1 MRSPNVSPS
10 ERETFTKSA
19 PGNTKSLTFR
29 IRAHTKA
36 LPKHNYNN
44 QNVFLD
50 PIRVF
55 CVHESFRRRAEAI
68 HEEICL
74 QGASQGDQLGIFIQ
88 ERLPL
93 RRGLVLRVLVRRRR
107 RRGDEESEKV
117 LRVEENARFRQEV
130 PDGEKIHDR
139 EAVQAER
146 EDRRPGE
153 KRRHLAGFEKR
164 QSSTGQETGDR
175 QKKIST
181 PTTARASAT
190 ERTSFSR
197 LMVFSASV
205 VKG

>member
-1 MRSPNVSPS
+1 MVVS
-10 ERETFTKSA
+10 
-19 PGNTKSLTFR
+19 
-29 IRAHTKA
+29 
-36 LPKHNYNN
+36 
-44 QNVFLD
+44 
-50 PIRVF
+50 
-55 CVHESFRRRAEAI
+55 I

>member
-1 MRSPNVSPS
+1 MFFAKRQELAAV
-10 ERETFTKSA
+10 
-19 PGNTKSLTFR
+19 
-29 IRAHTKA
+29 
-36 LPKHNYNN
+36 
-44 QNVFLD
+44 V
-50 PIRVF
+50 
-55 CVHESFRRRAEAI
+55 VHLLVITVRP
-68 HEEICL
+68 HP
-74 QGASQGDQLGIFIQ
+74 
-88 ERLPL
+88 PL
-93 RRGLVLRVLVRRRR
+93 RFELVLRVLVHRRR

-153 KRRHLAGFEKR
+153 KRRHFAGFEER
-164 QSSTGQETGDR
+164 QSSTGQETGEV

-181 PTTARASAT
+181 LTTARASAT